1 MNHYEIITILR
12 AYACYSL
19 TIKPIIWKI
28 IIQITCKSKVTVII
42 PSIMAKCFTN
52 RMIRT
57 FVDMHDTNFYIKTNM
72 KFNIFSNG
80 LIL

>member
-52 RMIRT
+52 RMIRI
-57 FVDMHDTNFYIKTNM
+57 FKDTNFYIKMNM
-72 KFNIFSNG
+72 KFNIFSNE